1 MMYEVYLQLLGR
13 ADERQLQTEPQLG
26 LTHNLGGYPS
36 SNVSSVAILGR
47 FAG

>member
-1 MMYEVYLQLLGR
+1 MLYEVYLQLLGR
-13 ADERQLQTEPQLG
+13 AGDRQLQKGPRLG

-47 FAG
+47 L